1 MLVLVFCD
9 DHGNGDHHARYDKEN
24 LDGMCK
30 QVKGVKQQSRGYVTR
45 CATNV
50 VVQTY
55 AYCCESSETM
65 DDGEIGLHPTNI
77 GKGWWNLGSI
87 SRPHSLR
94 FSKKIFVVNTLNLV
108 FLQMNSYLEK
118 F

>member
-1 MLVLVFCD
+1 
-9 DHGNGDHHARYDKEN
+9 
-24 LDGMCK
+24 
-30 QVKGVKQQSRGYVTR
+30 
-45 CATNV
+45 
-50 VVQTY
+50 
-55 AYCCESSETM
+55 M

-87 SRPHSLR
+87 SSPHSRR